1 MKKSHINAAPHTRQ
15 GKNTS
20 LNSQKQV
27 VYRYLSK
34 NIATATMV
42 SKATG
47 IAQKN
52 ICRHK
57 RTLEKA
63 GLLCQVER
71 KMCKYTGFLAWYLST
86 NPELLNNGEE

>member
-1 MKKSHINAAPHTRQ
+1 MKSTTPSHNNR
-15 GKNTS
+15 KDTS
-20 LNSQKQV
+20 LNTQKQV
-27 VYRYLSK
+27 VFRYLSK

-42 SKATG
+42 SQATG

-63 GLLCQVER
+63 GLLYQVER
-71 KMCKYTGFLAWYLST
+71 KMCKCTGFLAWYLST
-86 NPELLNNGEE
+86 NPEMLHNGKK

>member
-1 MKKSHINAAPHTRQ
+1 MKP
-15 GKNTS
+15 NTPLHNNNKGNIS
-20 LNSQKQV
+20 STQKQV
-27 VYRYLSK
+27 VFRCLSK

-42 SKATG
+42 SQATG

-57 RTLEKA
+57 RALEKA

-71 KMCKYTGFLAWYLST
+71 KMCKCTGFLAWYLST
-86 NPELLNNGEE
+86 SPELLNNGKEVGQ

>member
-1 MKKSHINAAPHTRQ
+1 MKKSHIKAAPYTRHD
-15 GKNTS
+15 KDTS
-20 LNSQKQV
+20 FNSQKQV
-27 VYRYLSK
+27 VFRYLSK

-57 RTLEKA
+57 RTLQKA
-63 GLLCQVER
+63 GLLHQVER
-71 KMCKYTGFLAWYLST
+71 KMCRCSGFLAWYLST
-86 NPELLNNGEE
+86 NPELLRNGNK

>member
-1 MKKSHINAAPHTRQ
+1 MRAATPFDNNDKDSRYLT
-15 GKNTS
+15 
-20 LNSQKQV
+20 QKQV
-27 VYRYLSK
+27 VFKYLTK

-42 SKATG
+42 SQATG

-71 KMCKYTGFLAWYLST
+71 KICRCTGFLAWYLST
-86 NPELLNNGEE
+86 NPEMLHNGKK

>member
-1 MKKSHINAAPHTRQ
+1 MKSTTPSHNNRKDK
-15 GKNTS
+15 GLNT
-20 LNSQKQV
+20 QKQV
-27 VYRYLSK
+27 VFRYLLK
-34 NIATATMV
+34 NTATATMV

-57 RTLEKA
+57 RILEKA

-71 KMCKYTGFLAWYLST
+71 KICKCTGFPAWYLST
-86 NPELLNNGEE
+86 NPELLHNGRK

>member
-1 MKKSHINAAPHTRQ
+1 MKKSHTNAAPHTRHN
-15 GKNTS
+15 KCTS
-20 LNSQKQV
+20 LNTQKQV
-27 VYRYLSK
+27 VFRYLLK
-34 NIATATMV
+34 NTATATMV

-71 KMCKYTGFLAWYLST
+71 KICKCTGFPAWYLST
-86 NPELLNNGEE
+86 NPELLHNGRK